1 MPVKGV
7 NSDVDTWGN
16 VKHSLDM
23 SSPVELY
30 TLIERVDRNGTDP
43 LTKISTAEELSAE
56 LGRLG
61 DRLVGYF
68 VEQARAEGYSWSDI
82 GTHLGMTRQAAQQRY
97 TPRQSTLTM
106 DDVMLGGA
114 FKGLAPRARVAV
126 TDAVEHARRLD
137 HPAVRPT
144 DLLLGLLAD
153 PQALAVHVVTRL
165 GGDPEAIRSGLRVT
179 GDGAPT
185 VIPVEPATRTAL
197 AKALSEAIGLGHNY
211 IGTEHLLLGILHDP
225 DGDASQALATAGV
238 TLDAARDAIRQII
251 EEIVR
256 NRTT

>member
-1 MPVKGV
+1 M
-7 NSDVDTWGN
+7 
-16 VKHSLDM
+16 
-23 SSPVELY
+23 ELY

-82 GTHLGMTRQAAQQRY
+82 GTHLGMSRQAAQQRY
-97 TPRQSTLTM
+97 TPRQSALTM
-106 DDVMLGGA
+106 DDVIRGGA
-114 FKGLAPRARVAV
+114 FKGLAPRAHSAL

-137 HPAVRPT
+137 HPAVRPA

-153 PQALAVHVVTRL
+153 PQALAVQVVTRL
-165 GGDPEAIRSGLRVT
+165 GGNPDVIRSGLRQT
-179 GDGAPT
+179 GNGAPT
-185 VIPVEPATRTAL
+185 VIPVEPATRAAL
-197 AKALSEAIGLGHNY
+197 AKALSEAVGLGHNY
-211 IGTEHLLLGILHDP
+211 IGTEHLLLGILNDP
-225 DGDASQALATAGV
+225 NSDASQTLATAGV
-238 TLDAARDAIRQII
+238 TLDAARDTLRQIV

-256 NRTT
+256 NRTA